1 MKCQCCKKKL
11 AMINCKGC
19 NSIFCSGCIQME
31 LHSCTGL
38 AAAKIEELR
47 LLKERL
53 VKIESKKLLG
63 F

>member
-1 MKCQCCKKKL
+1 
-11 AMINCKGC
+11 
-19 NSIFCSGCIQME
+19 ME